1 MARIFVVEDNESLR
15 EAVCSYLR
23 LNDHE
28 VVEFSRLG
36 GVLEAIDTNPPDL
49 IVAAWATAPVVRH
62 GTKSIATTGSPRT
75 RTKPRFDMATS
86 PVLST
91 GHPP

>member
-1 MARIFVVEDNESLR
+1 MAKPGGSRTCQPLDLSRINDEEYVRKLVEIYELKYH
-15 EAVCSYLR
+15 A
-23 LNDHE
+23 
-28 VVEFSRLG
+28 
-36 GVLEAIDTNPPDL
+36 NPPDL
-49 IVAAWATAPVVRH
+49 IVADWATAPVVRH

-75 RTKPRFDMATS
+75 RTKPRFDIATS